1 MSQFPWEEKKE
12 DSVKLLKDAIEI
24 KINELAELN
33 QRLKK
38 KLSDLS
44 TVLELSRQFNSVL
57 YLDSILENTLL
68 TCLEHLS
75 VKGASIAV
83 QSHLK
88 DKSFSLFKTRG
99 AEMQNELELS
109 PDSDWAKYLK
119 GKDKPLFFNE
129 LISEFKSV
137 QRKRKPALEPHPEV
151 IAPIRAKSNLR
162 GVLLLSDK
170 ITGKPYSGDEL
181 ELISILCHQVAMSV
195 ENLLL
200 HQAEEG
206 INKEL
211 REVRQRSSQSEKL
224 ATMGQLSVTLAHEV
238 NNSLGIIKNYLTLLS
253 QPSSKKDKSTSYLKM
268 AGEEVDRIAK
278 IFGQFLNFYP
288 HPSEV
293 KSLIDIEFLLQD
305 TFTLVGKRL
314 ENEGIRIKKEIPSN
328 LPKVEVFPNELRQV
342 FINLLM
348 NSRSSMPK
356 GGEIEV
362 WAGVE
367 KGRLKIEFRD
377 SGRAIDKKE
386 LSRIFDP
393 FYSARGNASGLNLW
407 VSNDIMKR
415 HEGEIEVKNREDGK
429 GICFTLSLPFTV

>member
-1 MSQFPWEEKKE
+1 MSQFPREEKKE
-12 DSVKLLKDAIEI
+12 DSVKLLKDAIEV

-38 KLSDLS
+38 KLFDLG

-75 VKGASIAV
+75 VKGAFIAV
-83 QSHLK
+83 QSHLQ
-88 DKSFSLFKTRG
+88 DKSFSLSKTRG
-99 AEMQNELELS
+99 IEMQKELELS

-119 GKDKPLFFNE
+119 DKNKPLFFDE
-129 LISEFKSV
+129 LLKGFKSV
-137 QRKRKPALEPHPEV
+137 QRKRKPALEPQPEI
-151 IAPIRAKSNLR
+151 IAPIKAKSSLR

-170 ITGKPYSGDEL
+170 ITGKLCSGDEL
-181 ELISILCHQVAMSV
+181 ELIAILCHQVAMSV

-211 REVRQRSSQSEKL
+211 RKTRQRLTQTEKL

-238 NNSLGIIKNYLTLLS
+238 NNALGIIKNYLTLLS
-253 QPSSKKDKSTSYLKM
+253 QPPGKKDRTTSYLKM
-268 AGEEVDRIAK
+268 AGEEVDRVAR

-288 HPSEV
+288 HPSEA
-293 KSLIDIEFLLQD
+293 KSLIDIGFLLQD

-314 ENEGIRIKKEIPSN
+314 ENEGIRIKKKIHSS

-348 NSRSSMPK
+348 SSRNSMPK

-362 WAGVE
+362 SAGVE
-367 KGRLKIEFRD
+367 EGRLKIEFKD
-377 SGRAIDKKE
+377 TGRAIDKKE

-393 FYSARGNASGLNLW
+393 FYSTRDNASGLNLW

-415 HEGEIEVKNREDGK
+415 HEGEIEVKNREDRE
-429 GICFTLSLPFTV
+429 GICFSLSLPFSV

>member
-24 KINELAELN
+24 KINELTELN

-38 KLSDLS
+38 KLFDLN

-75 VKGASIAV
+75 VKGAFIAV

-88 DKSFSLFKTRG
+88 DKSFSLSKTRG
-99 AEMQNELELS
+99 IEIQKVLELS
-109 PDSDWAKYLK
+109 PDSDWVKYLK
-119 GKDKPLFFNE
+119 DENKPLFFDE
-129 LISEFKSV
+129 LLKDFKSV
-137 QRKRKPALEPHPEV
+137 QRKRKPAFGPHPEV
-151 IAPIRAKSNLR
+151 IAPITAKSNLR

-170 ITGKPYSGDEL
+170 ITGRPYSGEEL

-200 HQAEEG
+200 HQAGEG

-211 REVRQRSSQSEKL
+211 RETRQRLTQTEKL
-224 ATMGQLSVTLAHEV
+224 ATMGQLSITLAHEV

-253 QPSSKKDKSTSYLKM
+253 QPPSKKDKVTSYLKM
-268 AGEEVDRIAK
+268 AGEEVDRIAR

-288 HPSEV
+288 HPSEA

-314 ENEGIRIKKEIPSN
+314 ENEGIRIKKKISSS

-348 NSRSSMPK
+348 NSRNSMPK

-362 WAGVE
+362 SAGVE
-367 KGRLKIEFRD
+367 EGRLKIEFKD
-377 SGRAIDKKE
+377 TGRAIDKKE

-393 FYSARGNASGLNLW
+393 FYSTRDNASALNLW

-415 HEGEIEVKNREDGK
+415 HEGEIEVKNREDRE
-429 GICFTLSLPFTV
+429 GICFSLRLPFAV

>member
-1 MSQFPWEEKKE
+1 MSQFPCEEKKE
-12 DSVKLLKDAIEI
+12 DPVKLLKDAIEI
-24 KINELAELN
+24 KINELTELN

-38 KLSDLS
+38 KLFDLNS
-44 TVLELSRQFNSVL
+44 VLELSRQFNSVL

-75 VKGASIAV
+75 VKGAFIAV

-88 DKSFSLFKTRG
+88 DKSFSLSKTRG
-99 AEMQNELELS
+99 IEIQNELELS

-119 GKDKPLFFNE
+119 DKNKPLLFDE
-129 LISEFKSV
+129 LLKSFKSV
-137 QRKRKPALEPHPEV
+137 ERKRKPAFRPQPVV
-151 IAPIRAKSNLR
+151 IAPITAKDSLR
-162 GVLLLSDK
+162 GILLLSDK
-170 ITGKPYSGDEL
+170 ITGMPCSGDEL

-211 REVRQRSSQSEKL
+211 KETRQKVTQSDKL
-224 ATMGQLSVTLAHEV
+224 ATMGQLSITLAHEV

-253 QPSSKKDKSTSYLKM
+253 QPSSKTDKSTSYLKM
-268 AGEEVDRIAK
+268 AGEEVDRIAR

-288 HPSEV
+288 PPSEV
-293 KSLIDIEFLLQD
+293 KSLIDIDFLLQD
-305 TFTLVGKRL
+305 TFTLIGKRL
-314 ENEGIRIKKEIPSN
+314 ENEGIRIKKKIPSS

-367 KGRLKIEFRD
+367 KGRLKIEFKD
-377 SGRAIDKKE
+377 SGRAIDKNE

-393 FYSARGNASGLNLW
+393 FYPARDNASGLNLW
-407 VSNDIMKR
+407 VSYDIMKR
-415 HEGEIEVKNREDGK
+415 HEGDIEVKNREDGK
-429 GICFTLSLPFTV
+429 GICFSLSLPFNA